1 MDSPKAQRSSREDGE
16 GKGVLFVQS
25 FHLEPPLPRPSF
37 HPLCRHLKSA
47 WVLHARKK

>member
-25 FHLEPPLPRPSF
+25 FHLEPPPAPPST
-37 HPLCRHLKSA
+37 HSA
-47 WVLHARKK
+47 AT